1 MFDVVA
7 FLNEGKARNTSR
19 SFTPIDIRINR
30 ADEEKKAL
38 GKEKIKQVVRD
49 ALDISIDDANKYVR
63 QDYAEVVQNLREAFE
78 EYIAILPEEE
88 AAGLESSKFYA
99 EQIAAKIVYD
109 QTTEIISPRN
119 VLNSSIGQGDNQTSL
134 LQIANALATIVNGGT
149 RYKTNLV
156 QRITDTE
163 GNVIQENE
171 PVVLEETGIKESSV
185 NALLD
190 GLRASTLPGGGSYS
204 TFKDFPIATGGKTG
218 TGTFKANQAEVG
230 RDAFGLY
237 TAVAPVDDPEI
248 VVAVV
253 IYDVT
258 RGAFVV
264 PAALAVFEEYF
275 EEQLKTEYPDYVRKY
290 NYELPEPITSYENQ
304 SDVEGAETDIQ
315 SDEANESKP

>member
-1 MFDVVA
+1 M
-7 FLNEGKARNTSR
+7 
-19 SFTPIDIRINR
+19 
-30 ADEEKKAL
+30 
-38 GKEKIKQVVRD
+38 
-49 ALDISIDDANKYVR
+49 
-63 QDYAEVVQNLREAFE
+63 
-78 EYIAILPEEE
+78 
-88 AAGLESSKFYA
+88 
-99 EQIAAKIVYD
+99 
-109 QTTEIISPRN
+109 
-119 VLNSSIGQGDNQTSL
+119 NSSIGQGDNQTSL

-163 GNVIQENE
+163 GNIVQENE

-185 NALLD
+185 KALLD

-218 TGTFKANQAEVG
+218 TGTFKENQQEIG

-237 TAVAPVDDPEI
+237 TAVAPIDDPEI
-248 VVAVV
+248 IVAVV

-275 EEQLKTEYPDYVRKY
+275 EERLKTEYPDYVRQY
-290 NYELPEPITSYENQ
+290 EYELPEPILSYENQ
-304 SDVEGAETDIQ
+304 MDGAGTDTDAPT
-315 SDEANESKP
+315 DEDSEITP